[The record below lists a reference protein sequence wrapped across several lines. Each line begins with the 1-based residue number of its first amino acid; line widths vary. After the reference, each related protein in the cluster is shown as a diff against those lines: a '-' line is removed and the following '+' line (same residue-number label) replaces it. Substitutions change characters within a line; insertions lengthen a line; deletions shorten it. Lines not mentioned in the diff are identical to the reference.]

1 MNSLTPNPNGLNSK
15 KKHQSKISYP
25 FIPLPKAIV
34 LDPRLDR
41 GDLAVLVS
49 LYSFMDSKTRVCFPK
64 ISTIAKRARASP
76 RFTRSHIHK
85 LEKYGYIKILKL
97 GGGKFASTYY
107 LSDKD
112 PSEFESK
119 AELFHN
125 HLLNP
130 EVGDLEYHYPL
141 SSQVTTP
148 LPSQIPTPLYSEG
161 RHNKNHLTKIN
172 EQHSTKEEESLILKI
187 FDICNSYREQ
197 RFNLPSLKPDTES
210 IKVLKLASE
219 QLSSEELLLI
229 AESYFKEAS
238 GDYMKITNAFR
249 EDKLHMK
256 LQIAIDKRH
265 LKDNPN
271 KDSLNSI
278 SNFLSIK

>member
-1 MNSLTPNPNGLNSK
+1 MPN
-15 KKHQSKISYP
+15 
-25 FIPLPKAIV
+25 
-34 LDPRLDR
+34 
-41 GDLAVLVS
+41 
-49 LYSFMDSKTRVCFPK
+49 
-64 ISTIAKRARASP
+64 RARASQN
-76 RFTRSHIHK
+76 FTRRHIHK

-130 EVGDLEYHYPL
+130 EVGDLEYHYPIFTGNHPPT
-141 SSQVTTP
+141 SQGSTP
-148 LPSQIPTPLYSEG
+148 TFADTPPLYSEG

-210 IKVLKLASE
+210 IKVLELASE

-229 AESYFKEAS
+229 AESYFKEAK

-256 LQIAIDKRH
+256 LQIAIDKKH